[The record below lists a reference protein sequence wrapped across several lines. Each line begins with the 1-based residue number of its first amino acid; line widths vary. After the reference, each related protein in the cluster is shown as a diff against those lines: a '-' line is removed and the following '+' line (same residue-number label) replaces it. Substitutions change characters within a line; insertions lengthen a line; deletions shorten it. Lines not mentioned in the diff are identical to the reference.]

1 MYLEFFLCDSIT
13 ENVNLHVL
21 LFKTRHLKP
30 VTTWH
35 QLQGSIVRGYI
46 FINKLKN
53 SCPKCPNDFLDF
65 KLSFKFLFPNHYQ
78 AQKRR
83 QKWVPSS
90 VEPANQ
96 DFEDKKIHLGSKE
109 SRSH

>member
-1 MYLEFFLCDSIT
+1 MTAQAF
-13 ENVNLHVL
+13 ENVNLHVV

-65 KLSFKFLFPNHYQ
+65 KLSFKFLFQNHYQ

-83 QKWVPSS
+83 QKWAPSS